1 VRTGL
6 VMEGGAL
13 RGMFTCGAIDVLME
27 NGINFDG
34 AVGVSAGAT
43 FGCNLKSKQIGRA
56 FRYNK
61 KYGADKRYKGLSS
74 LIKTGNIFNVD
85 FCYNELPFKLDL
97 WDDKTFKENPMEFY
111 VVATDLETGKPVYHK
126 CRDGLGEDITWMQA
140 SASMPL
146 VSHAVTIDGKRYLDG
161 GTSDSIPVK
170 FMEDKGF
177 DHILVI
183 ETQPRDYVKKKQGYM
198 PLFKMRYNKYPEYLK
213 AVKNRYLMYN
223 EEKEYIRKKEDLGEL
238 LVIRPMEPLN
248 ISPMEKDPA
257 ELERVY
263 NLGRRAAEKLLLQ
276 NTWLN
281 GEAVK
286 E

>member
-1 VRTGL
+1 
-6 VMEGGAL
+6 M
-13 RGMFTCGAIDVLME
+13 RGMFTCGVIDVLME
-27 NGINFDG
+27 NGISFDG

-43 FGCNLKSKQIGRA
+43 FGCNIKSKQIGRA
-56 FRYNK
+56 YRYNQ
-61 KYGADKRYKGLSS
+61 KYGADKRYKGISS

-85 FCYNELPFKLDL
+85 FCYNVLPFKLDL

-126 CRDGLGEDITWMQA
+126 CYDGLDEDITWMRA

-146 VSHAVTIDGKRYLDG
+146 VSRTVEIEGKKYLDG
-161 GTSDSIPVK
+161 GTGDSIPIK

-198 PLFKMRYNKYPEYLK
+198 AAFKMRYKDYPNYLA
-213 AVKNRYLMYN
+213 AVENRYLMYN
-223 EEKEYIRKKEDLGEL
+223 EEKRYIRQKEEKGEI

-248 ISPMEKDPA
+248 INPMEKKKS
-257 ELERVY
+257 ELKRVY
-263 NLGRRAAEKLLLQ
+263 RLGRREAKKLLLQ

-281 GEAVK
+281 CRES
-286 E
+286 

>member
-1 VRTGL
+1 MRTGL

-13 RGMFTCGAIDVLME
+13 RGMFTCGVIDCLME
-27 NGINFDG
+27 KGINFDG

-43 FGCNLKSKQIGRA
+43 FGCNIKSKQIGRPL
-56 FRYNK
+56 RYNK
-61 KYGADKRYKGLSS
+61 KYGADKRYKGLHSW
-74 LIKTGNIFNVD
+74 IKTGNIFGVD

-111 VVATDLETGKPVYHK
+111 VVATNLLTGKPAYHK
-126 CRDGLGEDITWMQA
+126 CSDGMKDDITWMRA

-146 VSHAVTIDGKRYLDG
+146 VSTPVEIEGRKYLDG
-161 GTSDSIPVK
+161 GTGDSIPLK
-170 FMEDKGF
+170 FMEEKGF

-198 PLFKMRYNKYPEYLK
+198 PLFKMVYKDYPDFIK
-213 AVKNRYLMYN
+213 ATENRYLMYN
-223 EEKEYIRKKEDLGEL
+223 EEKRYIREKEDAGEI

-248 ISPMEKDPA
+248 IKPMEKNPD
-257 ELERVY
+257 ELDRVY
-263 NLGRRAAEKLLLQ
+263 KLGRREAEKLLLQ

-281 GEAVK
+281 DMIK
-286 E
+286 